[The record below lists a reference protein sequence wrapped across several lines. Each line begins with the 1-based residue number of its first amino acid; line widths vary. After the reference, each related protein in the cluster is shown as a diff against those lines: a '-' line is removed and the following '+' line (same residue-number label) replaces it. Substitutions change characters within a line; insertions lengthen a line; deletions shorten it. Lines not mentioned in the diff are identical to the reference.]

1 MPAIPQDLARI
12 VDLALASGAGRGNS
26 IRSVKE
32 MAELLAPFADADRP
46 PSFAPRETLMPFLS
60 TEARKSRGMA
70 RLERAVLGLSDARP
84 SARPNLFVIDGS
96 QDKDNVT
103 RITER
108 PSRAPQ
114 AATARSLDSD
124 ALIEPRIPR
133 PPRTPKH
140 FGSVPR
146 LMAADR
152 IESSNHH
159 RRHSS
164 HPLRRWK
171 AARPKTSRKQTKPA
185 KGMSPVAMRIWSAGL
200 LAAAGLG
207 AGLLLARLL
216 HF

>member
-1 MPAIPQDLARI
+1 
-12 VDLALASGAGRGNS
+12 
-26 IRSVKE
+26 
-32 MAELLAPFADADRP
+32 MAELLAPFANSDRA

-60 TEARKSRGMA
+60 MEARKSRGMA
-70 RLERAVLGLSDARP
+70 RLERAVLGISDARP
-84 SARPNLFVIDGS
+84 SARPNLFVIEGS
-96 QDKDNVT
+96 QEKVT
-103 RITER
+103 RITDR
-108 PSRAPQ
+108 PSRVPQ

-152 IESSNHH
+152 IDGSSHQ
-159 RRHSS
+159 RRHSF

-171 AARPKTSRKQTKPA
+171 AARPKNTRKQPKPP
-185 KGMSPVAMRIWSAGL
+185 KGISPVAMRIWSAGL